1 MQLDSKKR
9 TGRGAVRDLPNRFEK
24 LAMDLDPDVVQPD
37 PDAEGEFG
45 AESLPNP
52 KTMFLDDQSE
62 SIIVKND
69 SPDVGFSAGINPY
82 RGCEHGCAYCYA
94 RPYHEYLGF
103 SAGLEFETKI
113 MVKRRAA
120 ELLRRELSKPK
131 YVPQVLG
138 MSGVTDCY
146 QPAER
151 QFRITR
157 SCLEVLA
164 EFRNPVTLITKNF
177 LITRDI
183 DVLKELAAFDAVRA
197 YISITTLNADLAAKM
212 EPRAS
217 SPTHRLRAVEM
228 LAKAGIPV
236 GVMVA
241 PIIPGLNDRE
251 MPAVLEAAKS
261 AGAIEAGL
269 HDAAAALRGEGRLR
283 GMAEGEFPGKAGADF
298 GDGAGGAWREIKLER
313 VHHADARRGAL
324 RGASSADVP
333 RFSRATGLWLALAGI
348 ADGAFPQAG
357 RDADDAGNRVGEPV
371 SHGGRG
377 GTKGEERKS
386 RESIIA
392 THQRNKRRYLRRRF
406 QKRLSILP

>member
-1 MQLDSKKR
+1 MSRLLETKAR

-24 LAMDLDPDVVQPD
+24 LAMDLDPDVVQAD
-37 PDAEGEFG
+37 RDLEGE
-45 AESLPNP
+45 ALPSP
-52 KTMFLDDQSE
+52 KTMFLEDTSE
-62 SIIVKND
+62 SIIVRND

-120 ELLRRELSKPK
+120 ELLRRELSSRK

-151 QFRITR
+151 KFRITR

-164 EFRNPVTLITKNF
+164 EFRNPVSLITKNF
-177 LITRDI
+177 LVTRDL
-183 DVLKELAAFDAVRA
+183 DVLKELATYDAVHVF
-197 YISITTLNADLAAKM
+197 ISITTLNADLAAKM

-217 SPTHRLRAVEM
+217 RPSHRLRAVEM

-251 MPAVLEAAKS
+251 IPAVLEAAKA
-261 AGAIEAGL
+261 AGASNVGYTMLRLPYGVKDVFQEWLKLNFPEKLERILGTVRAVRGGKL
-269 HDAAAALRGEGRLR
+269 NVSDFATRMRGEGPYAEQVRQIFHVFRERLGFNASMR
-283 GMAEGEFPGKAGADF
+283 ELRTEHFRRPGEQQMTFAMK
-298 GDGAGGAWREIKLER
+298 
-313 VHHADARRGAL
+313 
-324 RGASSADVP
+324 
-333 RFSRATGLWLALAGI
+333 
-348 ADGAFPQAG
+348 
-357 RDADDAGNRVGEPV
+357 
-371 SHGGRG
+371 
-377 GTKGEERKS
+377 
-386 RESIIA
+386 
-392 THQRNKRRYLRRRF
+392 
-406 QKRLSILP
+406 

>member
-1 MQLDSKKR
+1 MDLLSKTR

-24 LAMDLDPDVVQPD
+24 LTMDLDPDVVQAD
-37 PDAEGEFG
+37 PGVEGEI
-45 AESLPNP
+45 AEEFPRNP
-52 KTMFLDDQSE
+52 KTVFLEDQSD

-69 SPDVGFSAGINPY
+69 SPDVGYSAGINPY

-120 ELLRRELSKPK
+120 ELLRKELSRPK
-131 YVPQVLG
+131 YEPQVLG

-183 DVLKELAAFDAVRA
+183 DVLKELAAFDAVQVF
-197 YISITTLNADLAAKM
+197 ISITTLNPDLAAKM

-217 SPTHRLRAVEM
+217 RPAHRIRAVEM
-228 LAKAGIPV
+228 LAKAGVPV

-251 MPAVLEAAKS
+251 IPAVLEAAKA
-261 AGAIEAGL
+261 AGACEAGYTM
-269 HDAAAALRGEGRLR
+269 LRLPHGVKDVF
-283 GMAEGEFPGKAGADF
+283 AEWLKLNFP
-298 GDGAGGAWREIKLER
+298 EKLER
-313 VHHADARRGAL
+313 ILGGVR
-324 RGASSADVP
+324 DV
-333 RFSRATGLWLALAGI
+333 
-348 ADGAFPQAG
+348 
-357 RDADDAGNRVGEPV
+357 
-371 SHGGRG
+371 RG
-377 GTKGEERKS
+377 GKLNSSEFGSRMRGEWNYADQISQMFHVFRERLGFQRARM
-386 RESIIA
+386 RELRTA
-392 THQRNKRRYLRRRF
+392 HFRRPGETQMMLGV
-406 QKRLSILP
+406 

>member
-1 MQLDSKKR
+1 MQLDSIKR
-9 TGRGAVRDLPNRFEK
+9 AGRGAVRDLANRFEK
-24 LAMDLDPDVVQPD
+24 LAMDLDPDVVQAD
-37 PDAEGEFG
+37 PDAEGVV
-45 AESLPNP
+45 LPNP
-52 KTMFLDDQSE
+52 KTIFLEDHSE

-103 SAGLEFETKI
+103 SAGLDFETKI

-120 ELLRRELSKPK
+120 ELLRRELSKPS
-131 YVPQVLG
+131 YQPQVLG

-151 QFRITR
+151 KFRITR

-164 EFRNPVTLITKNF
+164 EFRNPVSLITKNF

-183 DVLKELAAFDAVRA
+183 DILKELAAFDAVHTF
-197 YISITTLNADLAAKM
+197 ISITTLNADLAAKM

-217 SPTHRLRAVEM
+217 TPTHRLRAIEM

-241 PIIPGLNDRE
+241 PIVPGLNDRE

-261 AGAIEAGL
+261 AGASEAGYTML
-269 HDAAAALRGEGRLR
+269 RLPYGVKDIFAEWLQANFPEKLERILGTVREVRGGKLNSSEFMTRMRGEGPYAEQVRQMFHVFRERLGFGAR
-283 GMAEGEFPGKAGADF
+283 MRELRTEHFRRPGETQMTLLNF
-298 GDGAGGAWREIKLER
+298 
-313 VHHADARRGAL
+313 
-324 RGASSADVP
+324 
-333 RFSRATGLWLALAGI
+333 
-348 ADGAFPQAG
+348 
-357 RDADDAGNRVGEPV
+357 
-371 SHGGRG
+371 
-377 GTKGEERKS
+377 
-386 RESIIA
+386 
-392 THQRNKRRYLRRRF
+392 
-406 QKRLSILP
+406 

>member
-1 MQLDSKKR
+1 MYNNVMSKLLETKTR

-24 LAMDLDPDVVQPD
+24 LAMDLDPDVVQND
-37 PDAEGEFG
+37 PDFEG
-45 AESLPNP
+45 ADVLPNP
-52 KTMFLDDQSE
+52 KTTYFVDKSE

-113 MVKRRAA
+113 MVKPRAA
-120 ELLRRELSKPK
+120 ELLRQELSNPK
-131 YVPQVLG
+131 YVPQPLG

-151 QFRITR
+151 HFRITR

-164 EFRNPVTLITKNF
+164 EFRNPVSLITKNF

-183 DVLKELAAFDAVRA
+183 DVLKQLATYNAVQVF
-197 YISITTLNADLAAKM
+197 ISVTTMNADLAAKM

-217 SPTHRLRAVEM
+217 RPSHRLRAVEM

-251 MPAVLEAAKS
+251 IPAVLEAAKA
-261 AGAIEAGL
+261 AGATTAGYTML
-269 HDAAAALRGEGRLR
+269 RLPYGVKDVFQEWLRENFPEKVDRIIGGVRSVRGGKLNVSDFATRMRGEGPYAEQVRQMFHVFRERLGFNAR
-283 GMAEGEFPGKAGADF
+283 PRVLRLEHFRRSGETQMTLG
-298 GDGAGGAWREIKLER
+298 
-313 VHHADARRGAL
+313 V
-324 RGASSADVP
+324 
-333 RFSRATGLWLALAGI
+333 
-348 ADGAFPQAG
+348 
-357 RDADDAGNRVGEPV
+357 
-371 SHGGRG
+371 
-377 GTKGEERKS
+377 
-386 RESIIA
+386 
-392 THQRNKRRYLRRRF
+392 
-406 QKRLSILP
+406 

>member
-1 MQLDSKKR
+1 MSKLLETKMR

-24 LAMDLDPDVVQPD
+24 LAMDLDPDVVQND
-37 PDAEGEFG
+37 PDGEGVDV
-45 AESLPNP
+45 LPSP
-52 KTMFLDDQSE
+52 KTTFFEDKSE

-113 MVKRRAA
+113 MVKPRAA
-120 ELLRRELSKPK
+120 ELLRRELSNPK
-131 YVPQVLG
+131 YVPQPLG

-151 QFRITR
+151 KFRITR
-157 SCLEVLA
+157 ACLEVLA

-183 DVLKELAAFDAVRA
+183 DVLKELAAFDAVQVF
-197 YISITTLNADLAAKM
+197 ISITTMNADLAAKM

-217 SPTHRLRAVEM
+217 RPSHRLRAVEM
-228 LAKAGIPV
+228 LAKAGVPV

-251 MPAVLEAAKS
+251 IPAVLEAAKA
-261 AGAIEAGL
+261 AGASMAGYTML
-269 HDAAAALRGEGRLR
+269 RLPYGVKDVFQEWLRQNFPEKLERIIGGVRSVRGGKLNVSDFASRMRGEGPYAEQVRQMFHVFRERLGFNLNSR
-283 GMAEGEFPGKAGADF
+283 GLRTEHFRRPGDTQMTLLNF
-298 GDGAGGAWREIKLER
+298 
-313 VHHADARRGAL
+313 
-324 RGASSADVP
+324 
-333 RFSRATGLWLALAGI
+333 
-348 ADGAFPQAG
+348 
-357 RDADDAGNRVGEPV
+357 
-371 SHGGRG
+371 
-377 GTKGEERKS
+377 
-386 RESIIA
+386 
-392 THQRNKRRYLRRRF
+392 
-406 QKRLSILP
+406 